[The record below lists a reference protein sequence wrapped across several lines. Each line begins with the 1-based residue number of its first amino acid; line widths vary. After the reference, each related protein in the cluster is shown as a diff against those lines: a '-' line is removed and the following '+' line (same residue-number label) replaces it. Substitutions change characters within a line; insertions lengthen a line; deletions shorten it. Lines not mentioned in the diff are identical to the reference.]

1 MLHKV
6 SSLIIRIGF
15 RFIFLGGV
23 SIPKAK
29 KLKKI
34 PYDLVSYIQIET
46 EAIRDFNDKQ
56 MISSYCLGKLK
67 TVEWYIE
74 LLRVGSEKYIVPHSL
89 SELEDIRAQLKECHR
104 QIMSVKITRPG
115 DRPIIDIKYPKGYEG

>member
-1 MLHKV
+1 MFTN
-6 SSLIIRIGF
+6 R
-15 RFIFLGGV
+15 
-23 SIPKAK
+23 PKR
-29 KLKKI
+29 LKPI

-46 EAIRDFNDKQ
+46 ESIRDANDKM

-89 SELEDIRAQLKECHR
+89 SELEGIRNQLIRCHEK
-104 QIMSVKITRPG
+104 IMSVRVKNPD
-115 DRPIIDIKYPKGYEG
+115 DRPIIDIKYPRGYEG